1 MKYLSATEIARQ
13 INAGQLTSTAITEHY
28 LNRIENYN
36 PKLNA
41 FVDLY
46 PDTARLAAKQRDQ
59 QKDDQPG
66 PLHGVPISV
75 KECYQVKD
83 TRTTL
88 NYPPLRNL
96 VADSTSLL
104 VQRLLDAGAVLLG
117 KTNVPT
123 LLADA
128 QTFGPIYPRANN
140 PYDLSRTPGGSTGG
154 GAAALA
160 ADLCALEL
168 GSDIGGSIRNPAHHC
183 GLFGLKPTENGHHLD
198 GHIPPLPD
206 LDLGLSVMNCT
217 GPLARTAED
226 LALAHKVLFAPDWQ
240 QRLYLPIAREQNLSP
255 DLSGYRFG
263 FLTSIIGVQPG
274 KAASKAMKDTRAK
287 LEAAGAE
294 VTDFRLDDQ
303 LVRES
308 LTLWIELFGYA
319 MGQTLKMPYRRLL
332 YWQYRKLLKS
342 SACLPSAHAL
352 KALKTGLTLNFK
364 SFSRALKRR
373 QELVTEAMRQQQSVD
388 IVVSPTTLGPAFP
401 HNSARHTIEMDG
413 QNIPYVDYCFP
424 FVNFFSLTGQPV
436 VTVPT
441 GTAKTGLP
449 IGLCF
454 SAAHHQDQTLLHLA
468 KLLEDQGFAFHA
480 PNFGND

>member
-198 GHIPPLPD
+198 GHIPP
-206 LDLGLSVMNCT
+206 
-217 GPLARTAED
+217 
-226 LALAHKVLFAPDWQ
+226 F
-240 QRLYLPIAREQNLSP
+240 PI
-255 DLSGYRFG
+255 
-263 FLTSIIGVQPG
+263 SI
-274 KAASKAMKDTRAK
+274 
-287 LEAAGAE
+287 
-294 VTDFRLDDQ
+294 
-303 LVRES
+303 
-308 LTLWIELFGYA
+308 
-319 MGQTLKMPYRRLL
+319 
-332 YWQYRKLLKS
+332 
-342 SACLPSAHAL
+342 
-352 KALKTGLTLNFK
+352 
-364 SFSRALKRR
+364 
-373 QELVTEAMRQQQSVD
+373 
-388 IVVSPTTLGPAFP
+388 
-401 HNSARHTIEMDG
+401 
-413 QNIPYVDYCFP
+413 
-424 FVNFFSLTGQPV
+424 
-436 VTVPT
+436 
-441 GTAKTGLP
+441 
-449 IGLCF
+449 
-454 SAAHHQDQTLLHLA
+454 
-468 KLLEDQGFAFHA
+468 
-480 PNFGND
+480 